1 MAEPQQLTEFFRQ
14 HARSGKDE
22 FLTRF
27 PGAFLLGRFKNS
39 TPQLLF
45 IPAQEGLKV
54 FTGSAEECDF
64 CFELDQ
70 TLDEHHVI
78 VAYHTGFRGWT
89 VQEETKTSFGTTVD
103 GVRLAV
109 GRPLLLRDRQEIKL
123 GGGLSELQFY
133 TAETLWTRMNK
144 AGITRSVP
152 KKKPVPMP
160 EPEPEP
166 EPQEKIGSHED
177 FDSEDLGV

>member
-1 MAEPQQLTEFFRQ
+1 MAEPQQLTDFFRQ
-14 HARSGKDE
+14 HAKSGKDE
-22 FLTRF
+22 FLARF

-45 IPAQEGLKV
+45 IPAQEGLRV
-54 FTGSAEECDF
+54 LTGSGEDCDF

-70 TLDEHHVI
+70 TLDDHHVL
-78 VAYHTGFRGWT
+78 VMFHTGFRGWT
-89 VQEETKTSFGTTVD
+89 VQEEAKTSFGSSVD

-133 TAETLWTRMNK
+133 SSETLWTRMNK

-152 KKKPVPMP
+152 KRKAEPLQPP
-160 EPEPEP
+160 EPE
-166 EPQEKIGSHED
+166 EKISSADD
-177 FDSEDLGV
+177 FDSEDLGL

>member
-1 MAEPQQLTEFFRQ
+1 MAEPQQLTDFFRQ
-14 HARSGKDE
+14 HAKSGKDE
-22 FLTRF
+22 FLARF

-39 TPQLLF
+39 SPQLLF
-45 IPAQEGLKV
+45 LPAQEGLRV
-54 FTGSAEECDF
+54 VTGSADECDF

-89 VQEETKTSFGTTVD
+89 VQEEEKSSFGTTVD

-152 KKKPVPMP
+152 KLKKPPPLP
-160 EPEPEP
+160 EAEPVDDKTSSRE
-166 EPQEKIGSHED
+166 E